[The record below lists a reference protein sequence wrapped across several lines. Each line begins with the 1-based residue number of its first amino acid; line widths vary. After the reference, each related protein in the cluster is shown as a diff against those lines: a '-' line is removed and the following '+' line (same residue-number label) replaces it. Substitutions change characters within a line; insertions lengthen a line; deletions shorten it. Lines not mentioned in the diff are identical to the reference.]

1 MHDVQSAPGRERAAP
16 RRRLRDLGHPRFL
29 GLQLLVV
36 LTVFFSAVYNI
47 TFFSAD
53 NYRAIAS
60 NESVGIILAMA
71 LLVSLVIGHYDL
83 SIASVLTLSMIVVT
97 GLLQEFQVDVAVA
110 CAAGVGTGLL
120 VGVVNGVAVAV
131 FRVNSLVATLATGSI
146 ALGVAQWWTNGRLF
160 TEHIPSSF
168 TDLGNAELAGVPG
181 IFVLALLIAAAVWW
195 ILEQTPLG
203 RYLYA
208 LGDSP
213 TAAGLAG
220 LPTRALTVGTMAAGG
235 ALAGFAGVV
244 EAVKLG
250 AGNPTIGTAF
260 LLPAFTAVFLGA
272 TIIRIGVPN
281 VVGTIVA
288 VLLMAVLVA
297 GLNQSGLPFYVEP
310 LLKGA
315 VLLLAV
321 AITARSMAAGRGE

>member
-1 MHDVQSAPGRERAAP
+1 MHDVQSIPLGGRASLL
-16 RRRLRDLGHPRFL
+16 RRLKAIGHPRFL

-36 LTVFFSAVYNI
+36 LTVFFSAIYNI

-83 SIASVLTLSMIVVT
+83 SIASVLTLSMITVT
-97 GLLQEFQVDVAVA
+97 GLLQEFQLNVWTA
-110 CAAGVGTGLL
+110 CLAGVATGLL

-131 FRVNSLVATLATGSI
+131 FRVSSLVATLATGSI
-146 ALGVAQWWTNGRLF
+146 ALGIAQWWTNGRLF

-168 TDLGNAELAGVPG
+168 TDLGNSELLGVPA
-181 IFVLALLIAAAVWW
+181 IFVLALVIAAAVWW
-195 ILEQTPLG
+195 VLEQTPLG

-208 LGDSP
+208 LGDNP
-213 TAAGLAG
+213 AAADLAG
-220 LPTRALTVGTMAAGG
+220 LPTRALTIGTMAAGG

-244 EAVKLG
+244 EAAKLG

-281 VVGTIVA
+281 VVGTIIA

-315 VLLLAV
+315 VLLFAV
-321 AITARSMAAGRGE
+321 AITLKGHGGRAR

>member
-1 MHDVQSAPGRERAAP
+1 MHDVQSVPPGGTAVLL
-16 RRRLRDLGHPRFL
+16 RRLKALGHPRFL

-36 LTVFFSAVYNI
+36 LTVFFSAIYNI

-83 SIASVLTLSMIVVT
+83 SIASVLTLSMITVT
-97 GLLQEFQVDVAVA
+97 GLLQEFQLNVWTA
-110 CAAGVGTGLL
+110 CLAGVVTGLL
-120 VGVVNGVAVAV
+120 VGVVNGIAVAV
-131 FRVNSLVATLATGSI
+131 FRVSSLVATLATGSI
-146 ALGVAQWWTNGRLF
+146 ALGIAQWWTNGRLF

-168 TDLGNAELAGVPG
+168 TDLGNSELFGVPV
-181 IFVLALLIAAAVWW
+181 IFVLALVIAAAVWW
-195 ILEQTPLG
+195 VLEQTPLG

-208 LGDSP
+208 LGDNP
-213 TAAGLAG
+213 AAADLAG
-220 LPTRALTVGTMAAGG
+220 LPTRALTIGTMAAGG

-244 EAVKLG
+244 ETAKLG

-281 VVGTIVA
+281 VIGTIVA

-315 VLLLAV
+315 VLLFAV
-321 AITARSMAAGRGE
+321 AITLKGHGGRAR

>member
-1 MHDVQSAPGRERAAP
+1 MHDVQSVPLGGRASLL
-16 RRRLRDLGHPRFL
+16 RRLKAIGHPRFL

-36 LTVFFSAVYNI
+36 LTVFFSAIYNI

-83 SIASVLTLSMIVVT
+83 SIASVLTLSMITVT
-97 GLLQEFQVDVAVA
+97 GLLQEFQLNLWTA
-110 CAAGVGTGLL
+110 CLAGVATGLL
-120 VGVVNGVAVAV
+120 VGVVNGIAVAV
-131 FRVNSLVATLATGSI
+131 FRVSSLVATLATGSI
-146 ALGVAQWWTNGRLF
+146 ALGIAQWWTNGRLF

-168 TDLGNAELAGVPG
+168 TDLGNSELFGVPV
-181 IFVLALLIAAAVWW
+181 IFVLALVIAAAVWW
-195 ILEQTPLG
+195 VLEQTPLG

-208 LGDSP
+208 LGDNPS
-213 TAAGLAG
+213 AADLAG
-220 LPTRALTVGTMAAGG
+220 LPTRALTIGTMAAGG

-244 EAVKLG
+244 ETAKLG

-281 VVGTIVA
+281 VVGTIIA

-315 VLLLAV
+315 VLLFAV
-321 AITARSMAAGRGE
+321 AITLKGHGGRAR